1 MERFDFYAGIALVV
15 MLLKEDENFVD
26 SALDIAQIMESIQKR
41 RYPPQRSILQLNAYD
56 YLCSHPMAPSYFRQ
70 KNGFGHDSSRNKLKA
85 RMGIMTVEQFVRSPS
100 KRIKKQIGNVGVG
113 EKSIIEAQGFL
124 KKIINGEDVYAT
136 D

>member
-1 MERFDFYAGIALVV
+1 
-15 MLLKEDENFVD
+15 
-26 SALDIAQIMESIQKR
+26 
-41 RYPPQRSILQLNAYD
+41 
-56 YLCSHPMAPSYFRQ
+56 
-70 KNGFGHDSSRNKLKA
+70 
-85 RMGIMTVEQFVRSPS
+85 MGIMTVEQFVRSPS